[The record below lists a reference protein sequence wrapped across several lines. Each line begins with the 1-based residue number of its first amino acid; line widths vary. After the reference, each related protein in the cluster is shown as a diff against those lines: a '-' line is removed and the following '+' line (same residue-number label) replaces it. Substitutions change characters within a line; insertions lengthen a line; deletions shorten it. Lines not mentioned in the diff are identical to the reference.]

1 MLDLQHQQLAE
12 QFQDLLT
19 QEQQV
24 EGSYAA
30 MAARA
35 SDPEIRTQLESIRTD
50 KQRHIELIQ
59 RLLEIVA

>member
-19 QEQQV
+19 QEQQA
-24 EGSYAA
+24 EGTYAA
-30 MAARA
+30 MAEQTA
-35 SDPEIRTQLESIRTD
+35 DPQIKIQLESIRSD
-50 KQRHIELIQ
+50 KQRHIDLIQ